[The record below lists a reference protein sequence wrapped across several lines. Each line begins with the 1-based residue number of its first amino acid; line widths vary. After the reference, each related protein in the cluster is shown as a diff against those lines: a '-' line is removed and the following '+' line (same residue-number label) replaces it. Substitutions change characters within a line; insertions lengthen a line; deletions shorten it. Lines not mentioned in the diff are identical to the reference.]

1 VKKLLIVHNF
11 YKEFGGEDA
20 NIYEEIEFFKKKYE
34 ISFFYQENKHPIN
47 IFDIFSFIF
56 QTNFS
61 TNKKFL
67 NIVEEFQ
74 PDIVYIHNTW
84 FKVNLGIFKI
94 LKIKKIKVILK
105 IHNLRYECG
114 RHLFAKQHSPKNK
127 RCDACGFEKPF
138 LFFLNKYYKDSY
150 IKSIFLYLYSLKFFD
165 ILKNYP
171 LTLLALNDFH
181 KRKLIEKGVAEE
193 KIEVFHNPIKLDQD
207 STKDKYSYLVY
218 AGRISKEKG
227 VEEVIKSWLNSA
239 ISHFDLYIIG
249 DGELKSYL
257 EKKYRYKN
265 LIFMGYLSNEE
276 VLGHIK
282 HAKAVVTATKL
293 YEGQPR
299 LLCEASS
306 LGTISIY
313 PSFGGMNEFFPEDYK
328 YSFEQFNYTDLEKKL
343 SLLNKDIIYEKAVIE
358 VKNNILEKLNE
369 KNLYLG
375 FSRILDS

>member
-1 VKKLLIVHNF
+1 MKKLLIVHNF

-34 ISFFYQENKHPIN
+34 VSFFYQENNHSLN

-56 QTNFS
+56 QTNIS

-67 NIVEEFQ
+67 DIVEEFQ
-74 PDIVYIHNTW
+74 PDAVYIHNTW
-84 FKVNLGIFKI
+84 FKINLGIFKI
-94 LKIKKIKVILK
+94 LKNKKIKVILK
-105 IHNLRYECG
+105 IHNFRYECG
-114 RHLFAKQHSPKNK
+114 RYLFAKQHSPKNK
-127 RCDACGFEKPF
+127 RCDACGFENPF
-138 LFFLNKYYKDSY
+138 LFVLNRYYKDSY
-150 IKSIFLYLYSLKFFD
+150 IKSIALYFYSVKFFD

-171 LTLLALNDFH
+171 VTLLALNDFH
-181 KRKLIEKGVAEE
+181 KTKLIEKGVVEE
-193 KIEVFHNPIKLDQD
+193 KIEVFHNPIKFDKD
-207 STKDKYSYLVY
+207 ITKDKNSYLVY

-227 VEEVIKSWLNSA
+227 VEEVIKSWLNSD

-249 DGELKSYL
+249 EGELKSYL
-257 EKKYRYKN
+257 EKKYKYKN
-265 LIFMGYLSNEE
+265 LTFMGYLSNEE
-276 VLGHIK
+276 VLGYIK

-328 YSFEQFNYTDLEKKL
+328 YSFEQFNYKDLEKKL
-343 SLLNKDIIYEKAVIE
+343 NLLNEELVFEEAVSE
-358 VKNNILEKLNE
+358 VRVNILEKLNE
-369 KNLYLG
+369 KNIYLS
-375 FSRILDS
+375 FSRILD

>member
-34 ISFFYQENKHPIN
+34 VSFFYQENNHSIN

-56 QTNFS
+56 QTNIS

-67 NIVEEFQ
+67 DIVEEFQ
-74 PDIVYIHNTW
+74 PDAVYIHNTW
-84 FKVNLGIFKI
+84 FKINLGIFKI
-94 LKIKKIKVILK
+94 LKNKKIKVILK
-105 IHNLRYECG
+105 IHNFRYECG

-127 RCDACGFEKPF
+127 RCDACGFENPF
-138 LFFLNKYYKDSY
+138 LFVLNKYYKDSY
-150 IKSIFLYLYSLKFFD
+150 IKSIALYFYSVKFFD
-165 ILKNYP
+165 MLKNYP
-171 LTLLALNDFH
+171 MILLALNDFH
-181 KRKLIEKGVAEE
+181 KTKLIEKGVVEE
-193 KIEVFHNPIKLDQD
+193 KIEVFHNPIKFDKD
-207 STKDKYSYLVY
+207 ITKDKKSYLVY

-227 VEEVIKSWLNSA
+227 VEEVIKSWLNSD

-249 DGELKSYL
+249 EGELKSYL
-257 EKKYRYKN
+257 EKKYKYKN
-265 LIFMGYLSNEE
+265 LIFTGYLSNED
-276 VLGHIK
+276 VLAYIK

-328 YSFEQFNYTDLEKKL
+328 YSFEQFNYKDLEKKL
-343 SLLNKDIIYEKAVIE
+343 NLLNEEQVFEEAVSE
-358 VKNNILEKLNE
+358 VKINILEKLNE
-369 KNLYLG
+369 KNIYLS
-375 FSRILDS
+375 FSRILD

>member
-1 VKKLLIVHNF
+1 MQTKNF
-11 YKEFGGEDA
+11 LD
-20 NIYEEIEFFKKKYE
+20 
-34 ISFFYQENKHPIN
+34 
-47 IFDIFSFIF
+47 
-56 QTNFS
+56 T
-61 TNKKFL
+61 L
-67 NIVEEFQ
+67 EEFQ

-94 LKIKKIKVILK
+94 LKNKKIKVILK
-105 IHNLRYECG
+105 IHNFRYECG

-127 RCDACGFEKPF
+127 RCDACGFERPF
-138 LFFLNKYYKDSY
+138 LFVLNKYYKDSY
-150 IKSIFLYLYSLKFFD
+150 IKSIALYFYSLKFFD

-171 LTLLALNDFH
+171 MTLLALNDFH
-181 KRKLIEKGVAEE
+181 KSKLIEKGVVEE
-193 KIEVFHNPIKLDQD
+193 KIEVFHNPIKFDKD
-207 STKDKYSYLVY
+207 ITKDKNSYLVY

-227 VEEVIKSWLNSA
+227 VEEVIKSWLNSD

-257 EKKYRYKN
+257 KKKYKYKN
-265 LIFMGYLSNEE
+265 LIFMGYLPNEE
-276 VLGHIK
+276 VLEYIK

-328 YSFEQFNYTDLEKKL
+328 YSFEQFNYKDLEKKL
-343 SLLNKDIIYEKAVIE
+343 NLLNEELVFEEAVSE
-358 VKNNILEKLNE
+358 VKINILEKLNE
-369 KNLYLG
+369 KNIYLS
-375 FSRILDS
+375 FSRILD

>member
-1 VKKLLIVHNF
+1 MVHNF

-20 NIYEEIEFFKKKYE
+20 NIYEEIEFFKKKYDVL
-34 ISFFYQENKHPIN
+34 FFYEENKNPIN

-56 QTNFS
+56 HTNI
-61 TNKKFL
+61 TANKKFL
-67 NIVEEFQ
+67 NTLEEFQ

-94 LKIKKIKVILK
+94 LKNKKIKVILK
-105 IHNLRYECG
+105 IHNFRYECG
-114 RHLFAKQHSPKNK
+114 RHLFARQHSPKNK
-127 RCDACGFEKPF
+127 RCDACGFERPF
-138 LFFLNKYYKDSY
+138 LFVLNKYYKDSY
-150 IKSIFLYLYSLKFFD
+150 IKSIALYFYSLKFFD

-171 LTLLALNDFH
+171 MTLLALNDFH
-181 KRKLIEKGVAEE
+181 KSKLIEKGVVEE
-193 KIEVFHNPIKLDQD
+193 KIEIFHNPIKFDKD
-207 STKDKYSYLVY
+207 ITKDKNSYLVY

-227 VEEVIKSWLNSA
+227 VEEVIKSWLNSD

-257 EKKYRYKN
+257 KKKYKYKN
-265 LIFMGYLSNEE
+265 LIFMGYLPNEE
-276 VLGHIK
+276 VLEYIK

-328 YSFEQFNYTDLEKKL
+328 YSFEQFNYKDLEKKL
-343 SLLNKDIIYEKAVIE
+343 NLLNEELVFEKAISE
-358 VKNNILEKLNE
+358 VKINILEKLNE
-369 KNLYLG
+369 KNIYLG
-375 FSRILDS
+375 FSRILDQ